1 MSSGS
6 HGSSA
11 SSRFRSGGTS
21 PIPYRV
27 HPMDYE
33 PSVNCYYGR
42 KAPLLTSWTDAN
54 PGRRYLCCSRAT
66 QGCGFWRWFDPRASP
81 YLRQL
86 LLDLRSKIVRM
97 EGENALLH
105 MSLEQALCKARHQQ
119 SFSSRLVAFLLMVI
133 LFFICVSAWSGV
145 PSA

>member
-1 MSSGS
+1 M
-6 HGSSA
+6 A
-11 SSRFRSGGTS
+11 
-21 PIPYRV
+21 
-27 HPMDYE
+27 
-33 PSVNCYYGR
+33 
-42 KAPLLTSWTDAN
+42 ALPLLVSGAE
-54 PGRRYLCCSRAT
+54 
-66 QGCGFWRWFDPRASP
+66 GCGFWRWFDPRASP

-105 MSLEQALCKARHQQ
+105 MSLEQALCKARRRQ

-133 LFFICVSAWSGV
+133 LFFICISAWSGV

>member
-21 PIPYRV
+21 PIPYR
-27 HPMDYE
+27 
-33 PSVNCYYGR
+33 
-42 KAPLLTSWTDAN
+42 APLLTSWTDAI

-66 QGCGFWRWFDPRASP
+66 AATPRSAKRDRWH
-81 YLRQL
+81 
-86 LLDLRSKIVRM
+86 M

-105 MSLEQALCKARHQQ
+105 MSLEQALCKAKRRQ
-119 SFSSRLVAFLLMVI
+119 SFSSRLVAILLMVI

-145 PSA
+145 PST